1 MSQKLLDELT
11 KRNEVLK
18 ELLILERMYAK
29 FIHELGNDV
38 LMKDAIDIVL
48 AEKHHIGKEIEKEVE
63 LIIQEYY

>member
-29 FIHELGNDV
+29 FIHELDNDV
-38 LMKDAIDIVL
+38 SMKDAIDIVL
-48 AEKHHIGKEIEKEVE
+48 AEKNHIEKEIEKEVE